1 MKKVF
6 YVEIKNTQ
14 GEYEPL
20 GIMTMQQAI
29 EIAWE
34 RDHATLQFSP
44 IDVCEAARIAKTRR

>member
-34 RDHATLQFSP
+34 RDHAAIQMSP
-44 IDVCEAARIAKTRR
+44 IDMSYIVGAAGR

>member
-34 RDHATLQFSP
+34 HDHATLQFSP
-44 IDVCEAARIAKTRR
+44 IDVCEAARIAKT